1 LIAYIKDGATVSVM
15 HTNLNNNKNSNN
27 NNNNNNDCQNDY
39 LNSQSR
45 SGSVSSSSSN
55 IDNENA
61 NTKCFIY
68 HDNNNNSNYQENN
81 NANGEENSLNEQNYL
96 NQNRSKSSNTSTAKS
111 NSNKRKSANT
121 NTQLSMYEEGVLND
135 GKSSPKAAHYQHK
148 QKKQNV
154 LENHH
159 QFSQATKHLHSPF
172 ASLSSAA
179 SSPPTS
185 LINQNF
191 LPYNISSMSSRV
203 QFSSSSP
210 ISAASAAVSA
220 SSNISS
226 FNSSHNHQN
235 NLMQSANIFPFLQ
248 QMHSHSETIQE
259 ASARLLFMSIKWCK
273 SLPSFITLPLRDQ
286 VNKHFLI

>member
-1 LIAYIKDGATVSVM
+1 
-15 HTNLNNNKNSNN
+15 
-27 NNNNNNDCQNDY
+27 
-39 LNSQSR
+39 
-45 SGSVSSSSSN
+45 
-55 IDNENA
+55 
-61 NTKCFIY
+61 
-68 HDNNNNSNYQENN
+68 
-81 NANGEENSLNEQNYL
+81 
-96 NQNRSKSSNTSTAKS
+96 
-111 NSNKRKSANT
+111 
-121 NTQLSMYEEGVLND
+121 MYEEGVLND
-135 GKSSPKAAHYQHK
+135 GKSSPKSAHHQHK

-159 QFSQATKHLHSPF
+159 QFSQASKHLHSPF
-172 ASLSSAA
+172 ASLSSAT

-210 ISAASAAVSA
+210 ISAASAASA

-226 FNSSHNHQN
+226 FNSSHNHQ

-286 VNKHFLI
+286 VMKIFFLI